1 MSRANP
7 VKRDSPANQA
17 RSHHIYRPWGTF
29 VVARRGDGI
38 IHKLPLTFL
47 NCIYQAVIKPA
58 NHSCCERRCISGHRF
73 HRVERSDDRKYVCV
87 RRLGVVRN
95 LEILE
100 DSWVNLF
107 FSSYLS
113 NSSCLSIPSFQTS
126 VSFEGISYTSVFPDF
141 LDKCRQGNERT
152 DCWERNRIQASRLW
166 KNVDKV
172 NMKRE
177 KYSARFKA
185 ILVNWGTI
193 PDKSSWE
200 GCTTQQFMHCNAQ
213 RRWLPLC

>member
-73 HRVERSDDRKYVCV
+73 HRVERSGDRKYVCV

-100 DSWVNLF
+100 DRWVNLF
-107 FSSYLS
+107 FFRHTWAIRLACQSRLS
-113 NSSCLSIPSFQTS
+113 KRLFLLRAFLTLLFSLIFLISVDRATNAQTAGNVIES
-126 VSFEGISYTSVFPDF
+126 
-141 LDKCRQGNERT
+141 RQAGCGKMWTKLTWNERNT
-152 DCWERNRIQASRLW
+152 AHVLKRFLW
-166 KNVDKV
+166 TEVQSLTK
-172 NMKRE
+172 
-177 KYSARFKA
+177 
-185 ILVNWGTI
+185 
-193 PDKSSWE
+193 
-200 GCTTQQFMHCNAQ
+200 
-213 RRWLPLC
+213 